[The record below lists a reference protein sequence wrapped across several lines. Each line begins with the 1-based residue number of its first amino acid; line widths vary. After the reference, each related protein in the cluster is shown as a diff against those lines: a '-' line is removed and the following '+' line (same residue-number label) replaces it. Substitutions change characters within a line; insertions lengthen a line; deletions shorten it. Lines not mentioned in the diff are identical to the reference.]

1 MTLKIRMKRQ
11 KLNIHTKNNNKFKY
25 MKSYLKIFQIFFI
38 TIFFLSCKQNNEIK
52 KDVALKK
59 IEIKKINEK
68 KDSDTLIQT
77 ITKKNNEEVNDH
89 DEFISASLFEKWKG
103 KYNLKQENLTD
114 GWGRESIFFSEIL
127 LIKPDSCVFKSW
139 LADEDGLRYK
149 KDDNYQEYVGGIYAT
164 ANKDSIEFYTKRV
177 VSGGNNSLSP
187 LLTLIRSNED
197 YFIYSLITS
206 PPNNGIVRISI
217 KKL

>member
-1 MTLKIRMKRQ
+1 
-11 KLNIHTKNNNKFKY
+11 
-25 MKSYLKIFQIFFI
+25 MKSYIKIFQIFFI
-38 TIFFLSCKQNNEIK
+38 TVFFLSCKQNNEVK

-59 IEIKKINEK
+59 IERKKIKEK
-68 KDSDTLIQT
+68 KDSDSLIQT
-77 ITKKNNEEVNDH
+77 TTKKIDEDVNDH

-114 GWGRESIFFSEIL
+114 GWGRESISFSEIL

-139 LADEDGLRYK
+139 LTDEGGVRYK

-164 ANKDSIEFYTKRV
+164 ANKDSIEFYTKSV
-177 VSGGNNSLSP
+177 VSGGNNSISP
-187 LLTLIRSNED
+187 LLILIRSNEN

-206 PPNNGIVRISI
+206 PPHNGIVEMPI
-217 KKL
+217 KKIK

>member
-1 MTLKIRMKRQ
+1 
-11 KLNIHTKNNNKFKY
+11 

-52 KDVALKK
+52 KDVAL
-59 IEIKKINEK
+59 KKINEK

>member
-1 MTLKIRMKRQ
+1 
-11 KLNIHTKNNNKFKY
+11 
-25 MKSYLKIFQIFFI
+25 MKSYFKIFQMFFI
-38 TIFFLSCKQNNEIK
+38 TIFFLSCKQNNEVK

-77 ITKKNNEEVNDH
+77 ITKKIDEEVNDH

-103 KYNLKQENLTD
+103 KYNLKQEKLTD
-114 GWGRESIFFSEIL
+114 GWGRESISFSELI

-164 ANKDSIEFYTKRV
+164 ADIDSIEFYTKKIL
-177 VSGGNNSLSP
+177 SGGNNSLSP
-187 LLTLIRSNED
+187 LLSLKRNNKD

-206 PPNNGIVRISI
+206 PPNNGIIRVSI
-217 KKL
+217 KKM

>member
-1 MTLKIRMKRQ
+1 M
-11 KLNIHTKNNNKFKY
+11 
-25 MKSYLKIFQIFFI
+25 
-38 TIFFLSCKQNNEIK
+38 
-52 KDVALKK
+52 
-59 IEIKKINEK
+59 
-68 KDSDTLIQT
+68 
-77 ITKKNNEEVNDH
+77 
-89 DEFISASLFEKWKG
+89 FEKWKG

-197 YFIYSLITS
+197 YFIYSWTYADSYSQYQYTIIYFRRYI
-206 PPNNGIVRISI
+206 N
-217 KKL
+217 

>member
-1 MTLKIRMKRQ
+1 MGKR
-11 KLNIHTKNNNKFKY
+11 
-25 MKSYLKIFQIFFI
+25 
-38 TIFFLSCKQNNEIK
+38 
-52 KDVALKK
+52 
-59 IEIKKINEK
+59 IN
-68 KDSDTLIQT
+68 
-77 ITKKNNEEVNDH
+77 
-89 DEFISASLFEKWKG
+89 
-103 KYNLKQENLTD
+103 
-114 GWGRESIFFSEIL
+114 IL

-139 LADEDGLRYK
+139 LADEGGLRYK